1 MRVLLRHNRMV
12 EKQRLLLSAA
22 LGLLLSWGNTLHA
35 QSIIIL
41 VDPVN
46 DGVNQPLYN
55 KVHKDGMEALH
66 EYESK
71 TLDYQRYAV
80 ALTKM
85 IYDREQERLEELM
98 EISDLYSDNQEWK
111 DMFEARLDTTRQ
123 NLDSLKVTVE
133 QYPLAKNLADMYD
146 RLKEDIDDAEKKYK
160 QVIEG
165 KGQENM
171 MRTSERNHLAQL
183 AEQKLEKS
191 ALTIFMLNQSVP
203 YLRRRFEDGD
213 MQFDPFKDLVG
224 F

>member
-55 KVHKDGMEALH
+55 KVHKAGMEALH

-133 QYPLAKNLADMYD
+133 Q
-146 RLKEDIDDAEKKYK
+146 
-160 QVIEG
+160 
-165 KGQENM
+165 
-171 MRTSERNHLAQL
+171 
-183 AEQKLEKS
+183 
-191 ALTIFMLNQSVP
+191 
-203 YLRRRFEDGD
+203 
-213 MQFDPFKDLVG
+213 
-224 F
+224 

>member
-1 MRVLLRHNRMV
+1 
-12 EKQRLLLSAA
+12 
-22 LGLLLSWGNTLHA
+22 
-35 QSIIIL
+35 
-41 VDPVN
+41 
-46 DGVNQPLYN
+46 
-55 KVHKDGMEALH
+55 
-66 EYESK
+66 
-71 TLDYQRYAV
+71 
-80 ALTKM
+80 
-85 IYDREQERLEELM
+85 
-98 EISDLYSDNQEWK
+98 
-111 DMFEARLDTTRQ
+111 MFEARLDTTRQ

-203 YLRRRFEDGD
+203 YLRRRFEDGN